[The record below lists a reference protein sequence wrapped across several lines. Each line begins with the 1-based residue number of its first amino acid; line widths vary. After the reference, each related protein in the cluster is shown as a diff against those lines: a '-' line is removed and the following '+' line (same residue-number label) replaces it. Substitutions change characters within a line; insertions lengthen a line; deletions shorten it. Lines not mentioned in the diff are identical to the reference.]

1 MDSEGFITLE
11 EAAMLPC
18 PYQSAY
24 TELPFDAEFLAG
36 AAGSGALEH
45 RYQDGVIMTRQ
56 EWVQQ
61 WGQHPLVSYMG
72 AYSTAIHNIQ
82 PLTARD
88 GIPTPY
94 EGIKEAIRRLPPS
107 GGGQR
112 EVEAK
117 LAALPGPTT
126 GGADAKHPARR
137 SDLWAYPTPK
147 EIEARVRALLKT
159 PHIIR
164 ATVKDAFPSHNKG
177 YEPLRVAWALRHGRD
192 PSTLDKL
199 PPTYRGTWAEQADIL
214 RRYGIEWG
222 DEQATRMWF
231 KQLRR
236 AANDQY
242 AYTLEASLDDPHK
255 LEHLWGFGIPN
266 PPKGRVTDKREWIV
280 TPQEEAALY
289 IPEVRRQLLAYSRQS
304 EPYRPE
310 GKATRSTPYKN
321 LDKRKRAE

>member
-11 EAAMLPC
+11 EAAALPC
-18 PYQSAY
+18 PYQPAY
-24 TELPFDAEFLAG
+24 TELPFNAEFLAD
-36 AAGSGALEH
+36 AARSGALEH

-61 WGQHPLVSYMG
+61 WGHHPLVSYMG

-82 PLTARD
+82 PLTSRD
-88 GIPTPY
+88 GLPTPY
-94 EGIKEAIRRLPPS
+94 EGIKEALRRLPPS

-112 EVEAK
+112 EVEAEM
-117 LAALPGPTT
+117 AALAGRRADRT
-126 GGADAKHPARR
+126 DAKRPARR
-137 SDLWAYPTPK
+137 ADLWASPTPRA
-147 EIEARVRALLKT
+147 IEEWVRKLLKA
-159 PHIIR
+159 PHIIH
-164 ATVKDAFPSHNKG
+164 ATVEAAFPDHNKG
-177 YEPLRVAWALRHGRD
+177 YAPLRVAWALRHGRD

-231 KQLRR
+231 KTLRR

-242 AYTLEASLDDPHK
+242 AYTLEASLDDPDK

-266 PPKGRVTDKREWIV
+266 TPEGRKKDKSIWIV
-280 TPQEEAALY
+280 TPQEEATLY
-289 IPEVRRQLLAYSRQS
+289 IPEVRRQRLAYSRQS

-310 GKATRSTPYKN
+310 GKATRLTP
-321 LDKRKRAE
+321 DKRIDKHKRDE